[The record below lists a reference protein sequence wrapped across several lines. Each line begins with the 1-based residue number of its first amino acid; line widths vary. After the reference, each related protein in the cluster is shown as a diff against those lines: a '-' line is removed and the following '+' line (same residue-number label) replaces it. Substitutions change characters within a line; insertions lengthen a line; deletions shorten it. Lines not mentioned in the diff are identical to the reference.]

1 MWSQQRRYSIAT
13 ALCGVG
19 LALVVLAGVAS
30 LNAQRQATRG
40 VTQGFPGPLAYAGV
54 PRLGINVALERYD
67 ASELNS
73 TLAPLLGGEL
83 NWLRQTFP
91 WAEIEPEP
99 GRFEWE
105 RWDAV
110 FDKLDRLHAMDS
122 SVYNG
127 PLILAVLDTPPA
139 WLPIN
144 NLPLTTLAPALRRAS
159 RSASAG
165 VNDYFARFAGEFA
178 RRYGERVD
186 YYQIWDEPNL
196 GDKWGGQVEPVAYA
210 DMLRQAGDAIRANDP
225 GAVIVLAG
233 LAPTA
238 EQSATNVAD
247 WLFLRRLYEIGAGDY
262 FDIAAG
268 KPYGFY
274 TGPDDRRVDPA
285 VLNFSHILLMREEME
300 KHGDGSKPL
309 WATQWGWYAVP
320 EDWPGPPSAW
330 GQVSEEQQAEYTAAA
345 IRRAASEWPWM
356 GALLIENFQPGTDAP
371 GDPRWGFAAAWQ
383 DGTPRPL
390 YHALVTATARLS
402 PPGVGY
408 YPAAVRAGE
417 SYTGNPNAAFEG
429 QWQFGEMGAD
439 WQDESGARVSFDFSG
454 TGLALRVRRAADR
467 AHLHVTVDGQPANAL
482 PRDSIGAFLQ
492 LIPPDFT
499 KADVATVPVARGL
512 SSGAHHAEI
521 STERGWNQW
530 ALVGW
535 SVEDVRVQNSEFRI
549 QNWTL
554 VIVGILCLAGAV
566 WNGRRVD
573 WGRLGQAVNTSYA
586 RLSEA
591 AQIALTLLA
600 GGTMY
605 LAAAMTWG
613 QEASA
618 AFRRLGDGAGIA
630 AVLGASALFYFSP
643 WLILTILSGLALF
656 VLILLRIELGLAL
669 AVLCAPFF
677 FLPRALFE
685 RAFSMAEIVTLMCL
699 ASWGREQIAN
709 RKYQIANIKSQIAN
723 LKSQWSKTCFLLGVD
738 CQIHAWLADL
748 SIRQEQHGKQ
758 LLRYCLKSLDWAVV
772 AFVGVSLA
780 SLLVADYRH
789 VAVREL
795 RVIVLEPAL
804 LYLMLRT
811 SLPKRPAGDTWRVVD
826 ALALGGAL
834 VAVIGLLQYGLNV
847 NLITAEEGAR
857 RLRAVYG
864 SPNNAALFLGRV
876 LPVLVAVALVG
887 RGKRRGWYALAAG
900 PVALAILLTFSK
912 GALLL
917 GVPAALAVFLLLW
930 HGRRAWG
937 WLVGLAV
944 VGAAGFLALLRLPQI
959 GARLGLGSD
968 TSFFRLSLWK
978 SALLM
983 IRDHPLWGVGL
994 DNFLYAYRG
1003 RYMLPEAWAE
1013 PSLSHAHDI
1022 VLDYATRLGLV
1033 GLAAATWM
1041 QIGFWARAL
1050 PLRKLDDPMSRA
1062 LAIGL
1067 MASMVDFLAHG
1078 LVDASFF
1085 VVDLAY
1091 VFFVT
1096 LALAQVLGPVASRAD

>member
-1 MWSQQRRYSIAT
+1 MT

-19 LALVVLAGVAS
+19 LALVIMAGIAKLS
-30 LNAQRQATRG
+30 AQRQAARG
-40 VTQGFPGPLAYAGV
+40 VVQGFPEPVAYAGV

-67 ASELNS
+67 ADELVAVANS
-73 TLAPLLGGEL
+73 TLAPMLGGEL
-83 NWLRQTFP
+83 GWIRQTFR
-91 WAEIEPEP
+91 WGEIEPEP

-110 FDKLDRLHAMDS
+110 FDTLDQLRHAQS
-122 SVYNG
+122 SAYGG
-127 PLILAVLDTPPA
+127 PLALAVLDSPPA
-139 WLPIN
+139 WLSIDESQRLHSPALPKGSEHIDVSASQQTQALTIN
-144 NLPLTTLAPALRRAS
+144 NFQLTINNYS
-159 RSASAG
+159 
-165 VNDYFARFAGEFA
+165 RFAGEFA
-178 RRYGERVD
+178 ARYGDRVD

-210 DMLRQAGDAIRANDP
+210 EMLRQAGDAIRANDP

-233 LAPTA
+233 LAPTT
-238 EQSATNVAD
+238 EQSSTNMAD
-247 WLFLRRLYEIGAGDY
+247 WLFLRRLYEIGAKDY

-300 KHGDGSKPL
+300 KHGDESKPL

-320 EDWPGPPSAW
+320 EDWPNAPEGWGGASSAW
-330 GQVSEEQQAEYTAAA
+330 GQVSQEQQAEYTAAA

-356 GALLIENFQPGTDAP
+356 GVLLVENLQPGTDRL
-371 GDPRWGFAAAWQ
+371 DEPRWGFAAAWQ

-390 YHALVTATARLS
+390 YHALVASAAELS

-408 YPAAVRAGE
+408 YPAAVRAGG
-417 SYTGNPNAAFEG
+417 SYTSNPTATFEG
-429 QWQFGEMGAD
+429 QWRFGELGAD
-439 WQDESGARVSFDFSG
+439 WQDESGARVSLDFRG

-467 AHLHVTVDGQPANAL
+467 AHLYVTVDGQPANAL
-482 PRDSIGAFLQ
+482 PRDDVGAFLQ
-492 LIPPDFT
+492 LIPPDFST
-499 KADVATVPVARGL
+499 ADIATVAVARGL
-512 SSGAHHAEI
+512 QPALHHAEI
-521 STERGWNQW
+521 TTERGWNQW

-535 SVEDVRVQNSEFRI
+535 SVENQLSMINDQLS
-549 QNWTL
+549 NWAL
-554 VIVGILCLAGAV
+554 VVLGLVCLAGVV
-566 WNGRRVD
+566 WNGRRVE
-573 WGRLGQAVNTSYA
+573 WGRLGRAASAGYG
-586 RLSEA
+586 RLGEA
-591 AQIALTLLA
+591 TQVALTLLA
-600 GGTMY
+600 AGVMY

-613 QEASA
+613 QETSA

-643 WLILTILSGLALF
+643 WLILTVLSGLALF
-656 VLILLRIELGLAL
+656 GLILLRLELGLAL

-685 RAFSMAEIVTLMCL
+685 RAFSMAEVVTLMCF
-699 ASWGREQIAN
+699 ASWIR
-709 RKYQIANIKSQIAN
+709 
-723 LKSQWSKTCFLLGVD
+723 SKVSGSRFQVPGSRFQVSRFTFHV
-738 CQIHAWLADL
+738 
-748 SIRQEQHGKQ
+748 
-758 LLRYCLKSLDWAVV
+758 LRFRNLKSLDWAVL
-772 AFVGVSLA
+772 AFVVLSIA
-780 SLLVADYRH
+780 SLFIADYPH

-811 SLPKRPAGDTWRVVD
+811 TLPRRPPGDMWRVVD

-834 VAVIGLLQYGLNV
+834 VAIIGLLQYGLNV

-887 RGKRRGWYALAAG
+887 RGKRKGWYALATG

-917 GVPAALAVFLLLW
+917 GVPASMAVLLLLW
-930 HGRRAWG
+930 QGRRAWG
-937 WLVGLAV
+937 WLAGLAV
-944 VGAAGFLALLRLPQI
+944 VGAAGFAALLRLPQI
-959 GARLGLGSD
+959 GARLGLSSD

-978 SALLM
+978 SAVAM
-983 IRDHPLWGVGL
+983 IWDHPLWGVGL

-1003 RYMLPEAWAE
+1003 RYMRPEAWAE
-1013 PSLSHAHDI
+1013 PSLSHAHN
-1022 VLDYATRLGLV
+1022 VLLDYATRLGLV
-1033 GLAAATWM
+1033 GLATAAWM
-1041 QIGFWARAL
+1041 QVEFWARAL
-1050 PLRKLDDPMSRA
+1050 PLRRSSDPMSRA

-1096 LALAQVLGPVASRAD
+1096 LALVQVLGAVASTAKE